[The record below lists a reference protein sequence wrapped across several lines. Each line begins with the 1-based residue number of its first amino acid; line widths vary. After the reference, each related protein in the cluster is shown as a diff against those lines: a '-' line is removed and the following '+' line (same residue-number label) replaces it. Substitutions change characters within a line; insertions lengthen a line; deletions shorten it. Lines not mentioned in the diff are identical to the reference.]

1 MSEDRSDLNLPEQAE
16 EKHTESTFGGAKRC
30 LSYDRYVKV
39 LERKKK
45 KRRCPLW
52 LSLTLLGIACAGL
65 TVLVWLLL
73 F

>member
-1 MSEDRSDLNLPEQAE
+1 MSEERSDLQLSETKEEQ
-16 EKHTESTFGGAKRC
+16 HIESTFGGAKRC

-45 KRRCPLW
+45 KKSCPLW
-52 LSLTLLGIACAGL
+52 LLLTLLGIACAAL
-65 TVLVWLLL
+65 TVVIWLWL